1 MEDYIILLG
10 RAGLEYYD
18 EQGIKYFVD
27 SELCAGDEYDYAIY
41 EKYSH
46 DELAKLGDGESVG
59 VCHDVENPST
69 INYMAGYIVVDVD
82 KAKSMGLDVLKVK
95 EAEYAESG
103 AFGQREECPPGQKCT
118 ALRLRGN

>member
-1 MEDYIILLG
+1 
-10 RAGLEYYD
+10 
-18 EQGIKYFVD
+18 
-27 SELCAGDEYDYAIY
+27 
-41 EKYSH
+41 
-46 DELAKLGDGESVG
+46 
-59 VCHDVENPST
+59 
-69 INYMAGYIVVDVD
+69 MAGYIVVDVD